1 MSFGAITLDKNQFLS
16 LAQKISK
23 SKLLINRSL
32 NKDNTNNNKTNGN
45 NLIYSNF
52 LPNKERSRSLN
63 LLVSNLIKK
72 DSTREISGENDKELR
87 KKKFK

>member
-1 MSFGAITLDKNQFLS
+1 MSFGAITLNKNQFLS

-45 NLIYSNF
+45 NLI
-52 LPNKERSRSLN
+52 
-63 LLVSNLIKK
+63 
-72 DSTREISGENDKELR
+72 
-87 KKKFK
+87 